1 MEVPGWHRG
10 DLAFSFRTSSEK
22 AILLYQPLL
31 HPKHPY
37 FRVLLVD
44 GKKKKKNFKYFILCY
59 DPIEIEFF
67 LFTCQKHGT
76 FL

>member
-44 GKKKKKNFKYFILCY
+44 GTTSLFIYFLLFQLYVEIYFKY
-59 DPIEIEFF
+59 
-67 LFTCQKHGT
+67 T
-76 FL
+76 FKYLHAHRL

>member
-37 FRVLLVD
+37 FRVLLV
-44 GKKKKKNFKYFILCY
+44 N
-59 DPIEIEFF
+59 
-67 LFTCQKHGT
+67 GT
-76 FL
+76 V